1 MGWAGKYRYG
11 VQHHG
16 TYYAVKPTAGRRV
29 HRRAHPS
36 TSTKTYQQYHPL
48 HTSVVHVTV
57 DRYLHAKR
65 MGNECATLVWRRRF
79 SGAMFASLFS
89 VDLRLHPRWT

>member
-57 DRYLHAKR
+57 DRYLHAR
-65 MGNECATLVWRRRF
+65 EWGMNAQPWFGGGASVVQCSPHF
-79 SGAMFASLFS
+79 SPLI
-89 VDLRLHPRWT
+89 